1 MWHVV
6 GRAGTPGEVSETFGS
21 GVKCKWA
28 AKKHSK
34 QVNDVRVARQD
45 GLAFVSRPRLAMRSF
60 PRRCALCTL
69 QSGLWELMAMCRRSG
84 NASCLIITFPVEGFI
99 NFSPWVKN
107 RLFW

>member
-6 GRAGTPGEVSETFGS
+6 GRAGTPGEVSEAFGS

-45 GLAFVSRPRLAMRSF
+45 GLAFVS
-60 PRRCALCTL
+60 
-69 QSGLWELMAMCRRSG
+69 
-84 NASCLIITFPVEGFI
+84 
-99 NFSPWVKN
+99 
-107 RLFW
+107 